1 MRSTHRI
8 TRAAHLESLEDF
20 RQFIKEHCI
29 GLPGVTDEVLYDVQ
43 LAVDEAGTNIVT
55 HGYAD
60 LDPGSIILD
69 LEMAPDQLTITLTD
83 FGHSFEPSNAPI
95 PDVDAPI
102 EERALGG
109 FGLFFIQQS
118 VDVVDYQVT
127 EDGNKM
133 ILTKYLKKPVGGE
146 NEDGSEAGR

>member
-1 MRSTHRI
+1 MTSTHRI
-8 TRAAHLESLEDF
+8 ARAADLESLENF
-20 RQFIKEHCI
+20 RLFIKEHCA
-29 GLPGVTDEVLYDVQ
+29 GQPGVTDEVLYDIQ
-43 LAVDEAGTNIVT
+43 LAVDEACTNIVT
-55 HGYAD
+55 HGYAE

-69 LEMAPDQLTITLTD
+69 LEVEPGRLTVTLTD
-83 FGHSFEPSNAPI
+83 FGHSFEPSSAPI

-146 NEDGSEAGR
+146 NEDGSEAGK

>member
-1 MRSTHRI
+1 MSTHRI
-8 TRAAHLESLEDF
+8 TRGAYLESLEEF
-20 RQFIKEHCI
+20 RGFIKEHCASV
-29 GLPGVTDEVLYDVQ
+29 PEVTDEFLYDIQ
-43 LAVDEAGTNIVT
+43 LAVDEACTNIVS

-69 LEMAPDQLTITLTD
+69 LDIDTDKIVITLTD
-83 FGHSFEPSNAPI
+83 FGHAFEPSSTPM

-102 EERALGG
+102 EERELGG

-118 VDVVDYQVT
+118 VDEMDYQVT

-133 ILTKYLKKPVGGE
+133 TLTKYLRKLDGG
-146 NEDGSEAGR
+146 SQ